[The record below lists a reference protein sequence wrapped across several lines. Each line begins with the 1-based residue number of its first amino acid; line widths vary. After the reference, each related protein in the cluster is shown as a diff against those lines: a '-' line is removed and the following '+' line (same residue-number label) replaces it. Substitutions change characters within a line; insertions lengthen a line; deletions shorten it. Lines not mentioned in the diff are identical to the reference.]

1 LSVTALDLGLLKSY
15 QNMIGAKWGINAEW
29 SLDLQVYYNHLDPTL
44 FELNLS
50 ENQEEQTN
58 QGSSNSGPNP
68 DGQEWLTGLSSD
80 STGRAYGLEVILR
93 KNDNGHFFGWLSYAL
108 ARSERRRDE
117 RYVAYDFD
125 RTHILNLV
133 AGFKFSGNWEIGGR
147 LVFQTGTP
155 LSTDNG
161 GIASGRS
168 LPNWRID
175 LRIDKRIVFNQW
187 LLDFYVEIINVG
199 VTRESGGLLSENG
212 FRYVLPTLGLKA
224 NL

>member
-1 LSVTALDLGLLKSY
+1 VTALDLGLLKSY
-15 QNMIGAKWGINAEW
+15 QNMVGAEWSLSSEW
-29 SLDLQVYYNHLDPTL
+29 SLDLQTYYNNLDPTL

-58 QGSSNSGPNP
+58 QSPHKP
-68 DGQEWLTGLSSD
+68 PADADEQDWLTGLSSD
-80 STGRAYGLEVILR
+80 STGRAYGFEVMLR
-93 KNDNGHFFGWLSYAL
+93 KEGNGQFFGWLSYAL
-108 ARSERRRDE
+108 SRSERWHRQG
-117 RYVAYDFD
+117 YVAYDFD

-133 AGFKFSGNWEIGGR
+133 AGMKFSGNWEIGSR
-147 LVFQTGTP
+147 FVFQTGTP

-168 LPNWRID
+168 QPNWRVD
-175 LRIDKRIVFNQW
+175 LRIDKRVVFNQW
-187 LLDFYVEIINVG
+187 LLDFYVEILNVA
-199 VTRESGGLLSENG
+199 VTRESGGLLGENG